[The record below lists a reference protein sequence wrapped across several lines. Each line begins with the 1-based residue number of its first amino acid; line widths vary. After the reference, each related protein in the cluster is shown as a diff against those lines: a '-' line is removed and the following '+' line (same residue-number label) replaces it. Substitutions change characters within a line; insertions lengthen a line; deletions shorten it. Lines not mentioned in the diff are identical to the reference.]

1 MLKVAGFFLEK
12 TLVNVHVP
20 CLVFFNLFSYTV
32 SGFEHILFPSKVI
45 KHFLKAR
52 WQMFSATDITVSL
65 LHIVNSAV
73 ETQNP

>member
-1 MLKVAGFFLEK
+1 MLKVPGFFPKK

-20 CLVFFNLFSYTV
+20 CLVFSNLFSYTV
-32 SGFEHILFPSKVI
+32 SGFEHTVFPSKVV

-52 WQMFSATDITVSL
+52 WQMISATDVKLSL

-73 ETQNP
+73 ELQKP

>member
-1 MLKVAGFFLEK
+1 MLKVPRFFPKK

-20 CLVFFNLFSYTV
+20 CLVFSNLFSYTV

-52 WQMFSATDITVSL
+52 WQIFSATDITLSL
-65 LHIVNSAV
+65 LHIVNFAV
-73 ETQNP
+73 ETQKP